1 MLPPAVS
8 PLSFL
13 LAACTCLALTANGYS
28 AVWRR
33 RELLIPS
40 FLAAWIVS
48 ELPLH
53 VFVVYA
59 LVVAAFVQM
68 GALQGTLGYAALA
81 IFIVAALGLFGF
93 LGPARSAKERL
104 AAALTEAL
112 GADYDAGLQPDSK
125 APGWLFALLP
135 FLRVFP
141 GVRQHRNLRY
151 AEGAGRFHLLDV
163 YAPLEKPERAA
174 VVLQIHGGGWFTGHK
189 RQQALPMLLQLAAR
203 GFVCVSINYRL
214 SPRATWPEHLIDCKL
229 ALAWIR
235 KNVAEYGGDPDYVLV
250 TGGSAGGHLAAM
262 VALTAN
268 KPEYQPGFE
277 SVDTSVRGCVP
288 FYGVYDFTDRH
299 KHHRTRELQGLAA
312 RWVLKKRLSDAH
324 EAFLEASPM
333 THISDNAPPFFVI
346 QGLAD
351 TIVSIDDARA
361 FARMLREVSREPVCY
376 AELPGAQH
384 AFEILHSKRT
394 QAAVWA
400 VMRFLEWVC
409 ARDRSKSAAIV
420 DDQSPAATS
429 VAPASHPEAP
439 SIEQNA

>member
-1 MLPPAVS
+1 MS

-13 LAACTCLALTANGYS
+13 LAAILCLALTANGYS
-28 AVWRR
+28 AIWRR

-40 FLAAWIVS
+40 FLAAWIAT

-53 VFVVYA
+53 VLALYA
-59 LVVAAFVQM
+59 VIAAGFIYT
-68 GALQGTLGYAALA
+68 GALQGGVGYAAVV
-81 IFIVAALGLFGF
+81 IFILAGAGLFGF
-93 LGPARSAKERL
+93 VGPARSARGRL
-104 AAALTEAL
+104 ADALTEAL
-112 GADYDAGLQPDSK
+112 GEKYDEGLKPDSK
-125 APGWLFALLP
+125 APGLMFALLP
-135 FLRVFP
+135 FLRIFP

-151 AEGAGRFHLLDV
+151 AEGHGRFHLLDV
-163 YAPLEKPERAA
+163 YAPVDKPERAA

-214 SPRATWPEHLIDCKL
+214 SPRATWPDHLVDCKL

-235 KNVAEYGGDPDYVLV
+235 EHIADYGGDPDYVMV

-268 KPEYQPGFE
+268 KPQYQPGFE
-277 SVDTSVRGCVP
+277 GVDTTVQACVP

-299 KHHRTRELQGLAA
+299 KLHRTAELRGLVA
-312 RWVLKKRLSDAH
+312 RWVLKKRFSDAH

-333 THISDNAPPFFVI
+333 THVSENAPPFFVI

-351 TIVSIDDARA
+351 TIVCVEEARE
-361 FARMLREVSREPVCY
+361 FARMLREVSREPVAY
-376 AELPGAQH
+376 AELPGAHH

-400 VMRFLEWVC
+400 VMRFLEWVS

-420 DDQSPAATS
+420 DDLSPAATS
-429 VAPASHPEAP
+429 MAPASNPNAP
-439 SIEQNA
+439 SIETA